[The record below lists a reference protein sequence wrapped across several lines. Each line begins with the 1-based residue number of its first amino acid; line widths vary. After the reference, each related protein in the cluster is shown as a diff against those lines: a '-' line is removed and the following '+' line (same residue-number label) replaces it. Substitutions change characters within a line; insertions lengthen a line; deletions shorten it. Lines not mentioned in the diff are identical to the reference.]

1 MGGVTGSR
9 RIKSQQP
16 TKGCSWLY
24 SLCTYVCMYVCMYV
38 RTYVR
43 MYVCMYVCMCMYMYM
58 YVCVYIYIYIYIWVQ
73 EFKVGQGL
81 QPAPTPDVRRS
92 LLTLSRLP
100 MSPKVTVRVAAARVL
115 QDCEACGCV
124 DT

>member
-58 YVCVYIYIYIYIWVQ
+58 YVCVYIYIYG
-73 EFKVGQGL
+73 FKSLRLGKGSSPPLHLTFVG
-81 QPAPTPDVRRS
+81 
-92 LLTLSRLP
+92 
-100 MSPKVTVRVAAARVL
+100 
-115 QDCEACGCV
+115 AC
-124 DT
+124 